1 MARPRVRERLL
12 DAAYALLRDGG
23 ASALTTR
30 GVAAQAGTTEASVF
44 NNFGDKAGLLSALI
58 HERLPEL
65 LDAKDFVDKG
75 CAADLRQWLEQV
87 YWRAEQ
93 YYICCA
99 PLTAGYWGTAGDA
112 SAGVAMDNLFP
123 VEDALCQR
131 LSRLQLDGQVASTVN
146 IRAAV
151 YVLLGAALHNALSII
166 ARRRNVASA
175 VAQGDQLDEDSQ
187 AMKKWLVDSVHKV
200 LAVELAT

>member
-1 MARPRVRERLL
+1 
-12 DAAYALLRDGG
+12 
-23 ASALTTR
+23 
-30 GVAAQAGTTEASVF
+30 
-44 NNFGDKAGLLSALI
+44 
-58 HERLPEL
+58 
-65 LDAKDFVDKG
+65 
-75 CAADLRQWLEQV
+75 
-87 YWRAEQ
+87 
-93 YYICCA
+93 
-99 PLTAGYWGTAGDA
+99 
-112 SAGVAMDNLFP
+112 MDNLFP